1 MPRTLDVTDAQR
13 IDDAAEALF
22 HQTFARRRTRIQFP
36 FPLEWVMT
44 DLRLREAWVEMRTIL
59 PTVESIAFL
68 CVPYRRI
75 LIDESL
81 HPLESPQLQSRL
93 RFTLA
98 HEIGHWLL
106 HRNELDVAM
115 GWACR
120 DPTREVVRE
129 YEANRFAGALMIPG
143 DSLREA
149 WIEHFHRWSLRR
161 EDLLPNRHQLIREE
175 IIRRQY
181 CPEGDNATENLMFEG
196 AVSSLAAQFGV
207 SPQTMR
213 IRAEELS
220 LIVR

>member
-1 MPRTLDVTDAQR
+1 
-13 IDDAAEALF
+13 
-22 HQTFARRRTRIQFP
+22 
-36 FPLEWVMT
+36 MT